1 MTEHDIAE
9 ILNRQNDFFESGLT
23 QSRETRLS
31 SLENLRKAIEAYEDD
46 LCNALKQD
54 LGKSRTEA
62 FMCEIGLI
70 LSEISWLKK
79 HLRGLMRE
87 KRVRTPLAQ

>member
-31 SLENLRKAIEAYEDD
+31 SLENLRKAIEAYDD
-46 LCNALKQD
+46 RD
-54 LGKSRTEA
+54 PKS
-62 FMCEIGLI
+62 
-70 LSEISWLKK
+70 
-79 HLRGLMRE
+79 
-87 KRVRTPLAQ
+87 VV